1 LNQKQIHAF
10 VHRYLESTGCTVLE
24 KHPAYVT
31 VKLSPEADRELTGRS
46 YYWNFVDRTGA
57 EPETMTF
64 TFVFDPEA
72 APAPEHGRPAVG
84 VPVPIASNPPGQ
96 AVQTGQTGSPGTSDS
111 ILGRYFGVAPTG
123 FGQRIPREEL
133 TFGSRRLEQIFAT
146 VKSRGRYVQM
156 FEERMN
162 SPGLRSPS
170 LYRSWLCIN
179 FKVELL
185 CDMKRDEIHSLA
197 IDLTSGQIVDGFYER
212 LQSKKL
218 TPALPNQVLLPQY
231 RLSIEQA
238 ALQLEQQ
245 LEQRILPYDHGW
257 ADEAHVRLQDELL
270 RVDQYY
276 RDAYFNAEPEHKPAV
291 QEQHHNRRGEIEWQ
305 YRPRISVS
313 VMNCGLFHLA
323 ANEHS

>member
-1 LNQKQIHAF
+1 LNTEQIRTF

-72 APAPEHGRPAVG
+72 APAPAQGRPAVG
-84 VPVPIASNPPGQ
+84 VPVPAGAGAGAGAHPQGQ
-96 AVQTGQTGSPGTSDS
+96 GAPGTSDS
-111 ILGRYFGVAPTG
+111 ILGRYFGVTPTG
-123 FGQRIPREEL
+123 FGQRVPREEL

-146 VKSRGRYVQM
+146 VKARGRYVQM
-156 FEERMN
+156 FEERP
-162 SPGLRSPS
+162 SSTFSRSPM

-197 IDLTSGQIVDGFYER
+197 IDLTNGQITDGFYPM
-212 LQSKKL
+212 LQSKQL
-218 TPALPNQVLLPQY
+218 TPALPHQVLLSQH
-231 RLSIEQA
+231 RLSLEQA
-238 ALQLEQQ
+238 ALQLEHH
-245 LEQRILPYDHGW
+245 LEQRILQYDHCW

-276 RDAYFNAEPEHKPAV
+276 RDAYFAAEPEHKPAV

-305 YRPRISVS
+305 YRPRICVS

-323 ANEHS
+323 ANDHS